1 MRIVLV
7 EPSSIAQKMVTRL
20 LEARDHDVRCFADGP
35 EALAYLHSDHDVQA
49 LITSVELMSMSGY
62 ELCWEARLLSTYR
75 QPIYIL
81 IMSSNYDRRKL
92 VEALDSGADD
102 YIGKPPAPEELYAR
116 LRAAERL
123 AGMQQE
129 LVKLATVDP
138 LSGALNRRAF
148 FERAR
153 EACARAASGAALS
166 AIMFDI
172 DHFKRINDMHG
183 HATGDVVIQRISE
196 AAATESDT
204 FARLGGEEFA
214 LLFEGRDLAQ
224 AVEIAERL
232 RIRIGELRFDDPQ
245 LNATCSFG
253 VGQWRDG
260 DTIDRLL
267 RRVDAALYRAKAN
280 GRNLVTA
287 DDDAA
292 PENFPQAGRLVR
304 SGRR

>member
-1 MRIVLV
+1 
-7 EPSSIAQKMVTRL
+7 
-20 LEARDHDVRCFADGP
+20 
-35 EALAYLHSDHDVQA
+35 
-49 LITSVELMSMSGY
+49 
-62 ELCWEARLLSTYR
+62 
-75 QPIYIL
+75 
-81 IMSSNYDRRKL
+81 
-92 VEALDSGADD
+92 
-102 YIGKPPAPEELYAR
+102 
-116 LRAAERL
+116 
-123 AGMQQE
+123 
-129 LVKLATVDP
+129 
-138 LSGALNRRAF
+138 
-148 FERAR
+148 
-153 EACARAASGAALS
+153 
-166 AIMFDI
+166 MFDI